1 MAHRYRIKILPSA
14 LREIKGIPRPQ
25 QKSVR
30 KRINDLADDP
40 RPIGCDV
47 LSGAPQERIHRVRQ
61 GDWRIL
67 YQVFDQE
74 LRVLVVRVADR
85 KEIYSDTMMKQFKER
100 LRAALAK

>member
-1 MAHRYRIKILPSA
+1 M
-14 LREIKGIPRPQ
+14 REIKAIPRPQ

-30 KRINDLADDP
+30 KRINALADDP
-40 RPIGCDV
+40 RPVGCDV
-47 LSGAPQERIHRVRQ
+47 LSGVPKERIHRVRQ

-85 KEIYSDTMMKQFKER
+85 KEVYNDATMKQLKER
-100 LRAALAK
+100 LRAALTK